1 MLYLQKRGH
10 LIFER
15 SYPLKKRTVP
25 FSFLIILSSIWL
37 FALCLMVFVFI
48 RKLTPVYTQETLTS
62 SYFIATL
69 ALQPGDI
76 VTQSFTA
83 TQNTL
88 HTVEFAFYF
97 DENLSDAATAQVVI
111 LRGSEI
117 VAEQPLGVRF
127 CPNKSFLTVS
137 TGVNNCAGDTFTLKI
152 ENISDGSAP
161 SDNMSFS
168 LMATDKTYL
177 YLNNMDDYRFND
189 LSQKARMLCRFTYQT
204 GYSYYQALTYA
215 FWVFLAA
222 LIATKLFFKV
232 SYRFRQ

>member
-62 SYFIATL
+62 SYFIATP
-69 ALQPGDI
+69 ALQSGDI
-76 VTQSFTA
+76 I
-83 TQNTL
+83 TQNFTSTQNKL
-88 HTVEFAFYF
+88 HSVEVALHY
-97 DENLSDAATAQVVI
+97 DENLSDAAAVRVSL
-111 LRGSEI
+111 LRGTEI
-117 VAEQPLGVRF
+117 IMAQTLPVRF
-127 CPNKSFLTVS
+127 CPNDSFLTFS
-137 TGVNNCAGDTFTLKI
+137 TKVYNCAGDIFTLKI
-152 ENISDGSAP
+152 ENISDH
-161 SDNMSFS
+161 SDASGNTAFS

-177 YLNNMDDYRFND
+177 YLDNTDDYLFNSA
-189 LSQKARMLCRFTYQT
+189 SQNARILCRFTYQT

-215 FWVFLAA
+215 FWVFLSA
-222 LIATKLFFKV
+222 LIATKLLFKV
-232 SYRFRQ
+232 SCRFRQ